1 LVVEAEKQ
9 EDKAPRVE
17 DQEVDHNPEL
27 LGLRLLGKDI
37 QVELVDRELFLVQP
51 IGGLAVVVEQ
61 EQLVETDQR
70 AGAEMAVL
78 VTSG

>member
-9 EDKAPRVE
+9 EDKGPRVE
-17 DQEVDHNPEL
+17 DQEVDHNTQL
-27 LGLRLLGKDI
+27 VGLRLLDKDI
-37 QVELVDRELFLVQP
+37 QVELVDRDLFLVQL
-51 IGGLAVVVEQ
+51 IGGLAVVVAQ

>member
-1 LVVEAEKQ
+1 
-9 EDKAPRVE
+9 
-17 DQEVDHNPEL
+17 VDHNTEL
-27 LGLRLLGKDI
+27 VGHRLLVKDI
-37 QVELVDRELFLVQP
+37 QVELVDRELFLVQL

-61 EQLVETDQR
+61 ELLVETDQR